1 MKTIKIT
8 KEEGDALVALLDLS
22 VKAGGIAVAG
32 NALFFVNKINAAP
45 ELIEKGE
52 ANDAGK
58 RSE

>member
-32 NALFFVNKINAAP
+32 NALFFVNKIKAAP

-52 ANDAGK
+52 SNEAGK